1 MALCLPFRLAAAA
14 EGSIDGLLLLLL
26 LVAQVL
32 ERSW

>member
-26 LVAQVL
+26 VAQVL